1 MVEIKDLTIICAD
14 TKNYGRAVYAL
25 KKCMEQVK
33 AVRVLFL
40 TDIDLEI
47 EGVEVVKIES
57 IHSVQQY
64 SRFIIKELYKFF
76 ETSHCLII
84 QWDGYILNGDCW
96 ENEFLTVDYIGA
108 PWNET
113 DGFAVANGGFS
124 IRSKRL
130 MKSVAL
136 DEAIIST
143 HPEDNQICKVYRPY
157 LEAKYGFK
165 WASVELADKF
175 SFELKKPVQRT
186 FGFHGWFH
194 SEFKPVVI
202 IKRSAALGDCVAVE
216 PVLYYFTKKKYMVV
230 LDTLPQFKE
239 LYRQHFYKVHFLDE
253 IDQRLVP
260 GAKKYDLD
268 FSYESKPEQLHLKTY
283 FEFCEVPE
291 SEMILRNPILTL
303 SIPIEPAT
311 KLFKK
316 YCVLHIPDRRQNP
329 RNIQGDIDWPGVV
342 KYLKGEGYDT
352 IQIGGANEVEGALQM
367 MTPGEPFLMWVIR
380 SADLFLGIDSGPSN
394 IAVAMEVPAVIFF
407 GSVTPSY
414 IYADLSKIETVE
426 IHNVCDT
433 PKCWSRSIGC
443 EGTECYISEESP
455 PCVQFTTEQVYSAID
470 KIFLR

>member
-1 MVEIKDLTIICAD
+1 MVEIKDLTIICVD
-14 TKNYGRAVYAL
+14 TKNYGRAVHAL

-33 AVRVLFL
+33 VIRVLFL

-47 EGVEVVKIES
+47 EGVEVVKIDP
-57 IHSVQQY
+57 IHSVRQY
-64 SRFIIKELYKFF
+64 SRFIIKELYKYF
-76 ETSHCLII
+76 ETSHCLLV
-84 QWDGYILNGDCW
+84 QWDGYVLNGDCW
-96 ENEFLTVDYIGA
+96 EDEFLEYDFLGA
-108 PWNET
+108 AWLYQERNV
-113 DGFAVANGGFS
+113 GNGGFS
-124 IRSKRL
+124 IRSLKL
-130 MKSVAL
+130 QTILGTDDFIKVC
-136 DEAIIST
+136 
-143 HPEDNQICKVYRPY
+143 HPEDEIVGRTYGSY
-157 LEAKYGFK
+157 LEKIHGIKIAT
-165 WASVELADKF
+165 EEIADRF
-175 SFELKKPVQRT
+175 SFELRKPIQRT

-202 IKRSAALGDCVAVE
+202 IKRTAAMGDVVQVE
-216 PVLYYFTKKKYMVV
+216 PILYYFTKKKYMVV

-239 LYRQHFYKVHFLDE
+239 LYRQHFYKVNFLDE

-268 FSYESKPEQLHLKTY
+268 FSYESKPQQLHLKTY

-303 SIPIEPAT
+303 SIPIEGAT

-316 YCVLHIPDRRQNP
+316 FCVLHLVDRKQNS
-329 RNIQGDIDWPGVV
+329 RNVQGDIDWPEVV
-342 KYLKGEGYDT
+342 KYLKKKGYDT
-352 IQIGGANEVEGALQM
+352 IQIGGGEPIAGALQM

-414 IYADLSKIETVE
+414 IYADLSKIKPIE
-426 IHNVCDT
+426 INDVCDT

-443 EGTECYISEESP
+443 EGTECYISGESP
-455 PCVQFTTEQVYSAID
+455 PCVQFTSEQVYKAID
-470 KIFLR
+470 KIISK